1 MNNTSKALEKVYN
14 GKNILTILPYPS
26 YNKGAQWWTNK
37 RLEKLY
43 GIAASFFFKEKKSPS
58 LIIVSKYKPIIE
70 KDSYFLYISKYLI
83 KDKNTVLISKSG
95 KHYLYRSNNMINSN
109 DLKLFGIL
117 LNIMK
122 INQKIKKVAFIGM
135 GLINSSLARDLKIKK
150 FYLSSSAYSRR
161 LSTINK
167 IKKLKLVDF
176 ASSNIEKTIKE
187 ADIIIVGIPVA
198 AYQEVFKKICNNIKP
213 GAIITDVGSVKKEVI
228 NSVKKYIPKNIDFV
242 PGHPIAGTENSGP
255 ESGFAG
261 LFKNGWCILTPNK
274 NTSKNSVK
282 IIKYMWQLVGMKVDI
297 MDSNYH
303 DEVLAITSHI
313 PHIIA
318 YSIVGTIA
326 NLQTTIKKEVI
337 KYAASGFRDFT
348 RIAASDPI
356 MWRDIILYNRQSILK
371 MLNLFKK
378 DLSKLEHAIEN
389 NDDKFLLNLF
399 TKTRKIRKDIIK

>member
-1 MNNTSKALEKVYN
+1 
-14 GKNILTILPYPS
+14 
-26 YNKGAQWWTNK
+26 
-37 RLEKLY
+37 
-43 GIAASFFFKEKKSPS
+43 
-58 LIIVSKYKPIIE
+58 
-70 KDSYFLYISKYLI
+70 
-83 KDKNTVLISKSG
+83 
-95 KHYLYRSNNMINSN
+95 
-109 DLKLFGIL
+109 
-117 LNIMK
+117 MK

-228 NSVKKYIPKNIDFV
+228 NSVKKYIPKNVDFV

-378 DLSKLEHAIEN
+378 DLLKLEHAIEN

>member
-1 MNNTSKALEKVYN
+1 
-14 GKNILTILPYPS
+14 
-26 YNKGAQWWTNK
+26 
-37 RLEKLY
+37 
-43 GIAASFFFKEKKSPS
+43 
-58 LIIVSKYKPIIE
+58 
-70 KDSYFLYISKYLI
+70 
-83 KDKNTVLISKSG
+83 
-95 KHYLYRSNNMINSN
+95 
-109 DLKLFGIL
+109 
-117 LNIMK
+117 MK

-274 NTSKNSVK
+274 NTSKDSVK

-399 TKTRKIRKDIIK
+399 TKTRKIRKDITK

>member
-1 MNNTSKALEKVYN
+1 
-14 GKNILTILPYPS
+14 
-26 YNKGAQWWTNK
+26 
-37 RLEKLY
+37 
-43 GIAASFFFKEKKSPS
+43 
-58 LIIVSKYKPIIE
+58 
-70 KDSYFLYISKYLI
+70 
-83 KDKNTVLISKSG
+83 
-95 KHYLYRSNNMINSN
+95 
-109 DLKLFGIL
+109 
-117 LNIMK
+117 MK
-122 INQKIKKVAFIGM
+122 INKKIKKVAFIGM

-161 LSTINK
+161 LSTIKK

-176 ASSNIEKTIKE
+176 ASSNIEKIIKE

-198 AYQEVFKKICNNIKP
+198 AYQEVFKKICNHIKP
-213 GAIITDVGSVKKEVI
+213 GVIITDVGSVKKEVI

>member
-1 MNNTSKALEKVYN
+1 
-14 GKNILTILPYPS
+14 
-26 YNKGAQWWTNK
+26 
-37 RLEKLY
+37 
-43 GIAASFFFKEKKSPS
+43 
-58 LIIVSKYKPIIE
+58 
-70 KDSYFLYISKYLI
+70 
-83 KDKNTVLISKSG
+83 
-95 KHYLYRSNNMINSN
+95 
-109 DLKLFGIL
+109 
-117 LNIMK
+117 MK

-176 ASSNIEKTIKE
+176 ASSNIEKTTKE

-274 NTSKNSVK
+274 NTSKSSVK

>member
-1 MNNTSKALEKVYN
+1 
-14 GKNILTILPYPS
+14 
-26 YNKGAQWWTNK
+26 
-37 RLEKLY
+37 
-43 GIAASFFFKEKKSPS
+43 
-58 LIIVSKYKPIIE
+58 
-70 KDSYFLYISKYLI
+70 
-83 KDKNTVLISKSG
+83 
-95 KHYLYRSNNMINSN
+95 
-109 DLKLFGIL
+109 
-117 LNIMK
+117 MK

-187 ADIIIVGIPVA
+187 ADIIIIGIPVA

-228 NSVKKYIPKNIDFV
+228 NSVKKYIPKNVDFV
-242 PGHPIAGTENSGP
+242 PGHPIAGTEKSGP

-318 YSIVGTIA
+318 YSIVGTVA

-378 DLSKLEHAIEN
+378 DLSKLEYAIEN
-389 NDDKFLLNLF
+389 NDDNFLLNLF
-399 TKTRKIRKDIIK
+399 TKTRRIRKDIIK

>member
-1 MNNTSKALEKVYN
+1 
-14 GKNILTILPYPS
+14 
-26 YNKGAQWWTNK
+26 
-37 RLEKLY
+37 
-43 GIAASFFFKEKKSPS
+43 
-58 LIIVSKYKPIIE
+58 
-70 KDSYFLYISKYLI
+70 
-83 KDKNTVLISKSG
+83 
-95 KHYLYRSNNMINSN
+95 
-109 DLKLFGIL
+109 
-117 LNIMK
+117 MK
-122 INQKIKKVAFIGM
+122 INKKIKKVAFIGM

-228 NSVKKYIPKNIDFV
+228 NSVKKYIPKNVDFV

-282 IIKYMWQLVGMKVDI
+282 IIKYMWQIVGMKVDI

>member
-1 MNNTSKALEKVYN
+1 M
-14 GKNILTILPYPS
+14 
-26 YNKGAQWWTNK
+26 
-37 RLEKLY
+37 
-43 GIAASFFFKEKKSPS
+43 
-58 LIIVSKYKPIIE
+58 
-70 KDSYFLYISKYLI
+70 KD
-83 KDKNTVLISKSG
+83 
-95 KHYLYRSNNMINSN
+95 
-109 DLKLFGIL
+109 
-117 LNIMK
+117 
-122 INQKIKKVAFIGM
+122 NQKFKKVSFIGM

-150 FYLSSSAYSRR
+150 FYLSSYAYSRR

-176 ASSNIEKTIKE
+176 VSSNLEKTIKE

-198 AYQEVFKKICNNIKP
+198 AYQEVFKKICNHIKP

-274 NTSKNSVK
+274 STSKNSVK

-378 DLSKLEHAIEN
+378 DLSKLEYAIEN

>member
-1 MNNTSKALEKVYN
+1 
-14 GKNILTILPYPS
+14 
-26 YNKGAQWWTNK
+26 
-37 RLEKLY
+37 
-43 GIAASFFFKEKKSPS
+43 
-58 LIIVSKYKPIIE
+58 
-70 KDSYFLYISKYLI
+70 
-83 KDKNTVLISKSG
+83 
-95 KHYLYRSNNMINSN
+95 
-109 DLKLFGIL
+109 
-117 LNIMK
+117 MK
-122 INQKIKKVAFIGM
+122 INKKIKKVAFIGM

>member
-1 MNNTSKALEKVYN
+1 
-14 GKNILTILPYPS
+14 
-26 YNKGAQWWTNK
+26 
-37 RLEKLY
+37 
-43 GIAASFFFKEKKSPS
+43 
-58 LIIVSKYKPIIE
+58 
-70 KDSYFLYISKYLI
+70 
-83 KDKNTVLISKSG
+83 
-95 KHYLYRSNNMINSN
+95 
-109 DLKLFGIL
+109 
-117 LNIMK
+117 MK

-198 AYQEVFKKICNNIKP
+198 AYQEVFKKICNHIKP

-228 NSVKKYIPKNIDFV
+228 NSVKKYIPKNVDFV

-378 DLSKLEHAIEN
+378 DLSKLEYAIEN

>member
-1 MNNTSKALEKVYN
+1 
-14 GKNILTILPYPS
+14 
-26 YNKGAQWWTNK
+26 
-37 RLEKLY
+37 
-43 GIAASFFFKEKKSPS
+43 
-58 LIIVSKYKPIIE
+58 
-70 KDSYFLYISKYLI
+70 
-83 KDKNTVLISKSG
+83 
-95 KHYLYRSNNMINSN
+95 
-109 DLKLFGIL
+109 
-117 LNIMK
+117 MK
-122 INQKIKKVAFIGM
+122 INQKIKKVTFIGM

-326 NLQTTIKKEVI
+326 NLQTAVKKEVI

>member
-1 MNNTSKALEKVYN
+1 
-14 GKNILTILPYPS
+14 
-26 YNKGAQWWTNK
+26 
-37 RLEKLY
+37 
-43 GIAASFFFKEKKSPS
+43 
-58 LIIVSKYKPIIE
+58 
-70 KDSYFLYISKYLI
+70 
-83 KDKNTVLISKSG
+83 
-95 KHYLYRSNNMINSN
+95 
-109 DLKLFGIL
+109 
-117 LNIMK
+117 MK
-122 INQKIKKVAFIGM
+122 INKKIKKVAFIGM

-161 LSTINK
+161 PSTINK
-167 IKKLKLVDF
+167 IKKLKLVDV

-274 NTSKNSVK
+274 STSKNSVK

>member
-1 MNNTSKALEKVYN
+1 
-14 GKNILTILPYPS
+14 
-26 YNKGAQWWTNK
+26 
-37 RLEKLY
+37 
-43 GIAASFFFKEKKSPS
+43 
-58 LIIVSKYKPIIE
+58 
-70 KDSYFLYISKYLI
+70 
-83 KDKNTVLISKSG
+83 
-95 KHYLYRSNNMINSN
+95 
-109 DLKLFGIL
+109 
-117 LNIMK
+117 MK

-297 MDSNYH
+297 MDSKYH

>member
-1 MNNTSKALEKVYN
+1 
-14 GKNILTILPYPS
+14 
-26 YNKGAQWWTNK
+26 
-37 RLEKLY
+37 
-43 GIAASFFFKEKKSPS
+43 
-58 LIIVSKYKPIIE
+58 
-70 KDSYFLYISKYLI
+70 
-83 KDKNTVLISKSG
+83 
-95 KHYLYRSNNMINSN
+95 
-109 DLKLFGIL
+109 
-117 LNIMK
+117 MK
-122 INQKIKKVAFIGM
+122 INQKIKKIAFIGM

-228 NSVKKYIPKNIDFV
+228 NSVKKYLPKNIDFV

-274 NTSKNSVK
+274 NTSKDSVK

>member
-1 MNNTSKALEKVYN
+1 
-14 GKNILTILPYPS
+14 
-26 YNKGAQWWTNK
+26 
-37 RLEKLY
+37 
-43 GIAASFFFKEKKSPS
+43 
-58 LIIVSKYKPIIE
+58 
-70 KDSYFLYISKYLI
+70 
-83 KDKNTVLISKSG
+83 
-95 KHYLYRSNNMINSN
+95 
-109 DLKLFGIL
+109 
-117 LNIMK
+117 MK

-228 NSVKKYIPKNIDFV
+228 NSVKKYLPKNIDFV
-242 PGHPIAGTENSGP
+242 PGHPIAGTENSVP

-274 NTSKNSVK
+274 STSKNSVK
-282 IIKYMWQLVGMKVDI
+282 IIKHMRQLVGMKVDI

-378 DLSKLEHAIEN
+378 DLSKLEYAIEN

>member
-1 MNNTSKALEKVYN
+1 
-14 GKNILTILPYPS
+14 
-26 YNKGAQWWTNK
+26 
-37 RLEKLY
+37 
-43 GIAASFFFKEKKSPS
+43 
-58 LIIVSKYKPIIE
+58 
-70 KDSYFLYISKYLI
+70 
-83 KDKNTVLISKSG
+83 
-95 KHYLYRSNNMINSN
+95 
-109 DLKLFGIL
+109 
-117 LNIMK
+117 MK

-198 AYQEVFKKICNNIKP
+198 AYQEVFEKICNNIKP

>member
-1 MNNTSKALEKVYN
+1 
-14 GKNILTILPYPS
+14 
-26 YNKGAQWWTNK
+26 
-37 RLEKLY
+37 
-43 GIAASFFFKEKKSPS
+43 
-58 LIIVSKYKPIIE
+58 
-70 KDSYFLYISKYLI
+70 
-83 KDKNTVLISKSG
+83 
-95 KHYLYRSNNMINSN
+95 
-109 DLKLFGIL
+109 
-117 LNIMK
+117 MK

-228 NSVKKYIPKNIDFV
+228 NSVKKYIPKNVDFV
-242 PGHPIAGTENSGP
+242 PGHPIAGTEKSGP

-261 LFKNGWCILTPNK
+261 LFKNGWCILTPNQ

-297 MDSNYH
+297 MDSKYH

-378 DLSKLEHAIEN
+378 DLSKLEYAIEN

-399 TKTRKIRKDIIK
+399 TKTRRIRKDIIK

>member
-1 MNNTSKALEKVYN
+1 
-14 GKNILTILPYPS
+14 
-26 YNKGAQWWTNK
+26 
-37 RLEKLY
+37 
-43 GIAASFFFKEKKSPS
+43 
-58 LIIVSKYKPIIE
+58 
-70 KDSYFLYISKYLI
+70 
-83 KDKNTVLISKSG
+83 
-95 KHYLYRSNNMINSN
+95 
-109 DLKLFGIL
+109 
-117 LNIMK
+117 MK

-167 IKKLKLVDF
+167 IKKLKLVDVV
-176 ASSNIEKTIKE
+176 SSNIEKTIKE

>member
-1 MNNTSKALEKVYN
+1 
-14 GKNILTILPYPS
+14 
-26 YNKGAQWWTNK
+26 
-37 RLEKLY
+37 
-43 GIAASFFFKEKKSPS
+43 
-58 LIIVSKYKPIIE
+58 
-70 KDSYFLYISKYLI
+70 
-83 KDKNTVLISKSG
+83 
-95 KHYLYRSNNMINSN
+95 
-109 DLKLFGIL
+109 
-117 LNIMK
+117 MK
-122 INQKIKKVAFIGM
+122 INKKIKKVAFIGM

-213 GAIITDVGSVKKEVI
+213 CAIISDVGSVKKEVI
-228 NSVKKYIPKNIDFV
+228 NSVKKYILKNIDFV

>member
-1 MNNTSKALEKVYN
+1 
-14 GKNILTILPYPS
+14 
-26 YNKGAQWWTNK
+26 
-37 RLEKLY
+37 
-43 GIAASFFFKEKKSPS
+43 
-58 LIIVSKYKPIIE
+58 
-70 KDSYFLYISKYLI
+70 
-83 KDKNTVLISKSG
+83 
-95 KHYLYRSNNMINSN
+95 
-109 DLKLFGIL
+109 
-117 LNIMK
+117 MK
-122 INQKIKKVAFIGM
+122 INQKVKKVAFIGM

-198 AYQEVFKKICNNIKP
+198 AYQEVFKKICNHIKP

-228 NSVKKYIPKNIDFV
+228 NSVKKYIPKNVDFV

-378 DLSKLEHAIEN
+378 DLSKLEYAIEN

-399 TKTRKIRKDIIK
+399 TKTRRIRKDIIK

>member
-1 MNNTSKALEKVYN
+1 
-14 GKNILTILPYPS
+14 
-26 YNKGAQWWTNK
+26 
-37 RLEKLY
+37 
-43 GIAASFFFKEKKSPS
+43 
-58 LIIVSKYKPIIE
+58 
-70 KDSYFLYISKYLI
+70 
-83 KDKNTVLISKSG
+83 
-95 KHYLYRSNNMINSN
+95 
-109 DLKLFGIL
+109 
-117 LNIMK
+117 MK

-378 DLSKLEHAIEN
+378 DLSKLEYAIEN
-389 NDDKFLLNLF
+389 NDDKFLQNLF
-399 TKTRKIRKDIIK
+399 TKTRRIRKDIIK

>member
-1 MNNTSKALEKVYN
+1 
-14 GKNILTILPYPS
+14 
-26 YNKGAQWWTNK
+26 
-37 RLEKLY
+37 
-43 GIAASFFFKEKKSPS
+43 
-58 LIIVSKYKPIIE
+58 
-70 KDSYFLYISKYLI
+70 
-83 KDKNTVLISKSG
+83 
-95 KHYLYRSNNMINSN
+95 
-109 DLKLFGIL
+109 
-117 LNIMK
+117 MK
-122 INQKIKKVAFIGM
+122 INKKIKKVAFIGM

-378 DLSKLEHAIEN
+378 DLSKLEYAIEN

>member
-1 MNNTSKALEKVYN
+1 
-14 GKNILTILPYPS
+14 
-26 YNKGAQWWTNK
+26 
-37 RLEKLY
+37 
-43 GIAASFFFKEKKSPS
+43 
-58 LIIVSKYKPIIE
+58 
-70 KDSYFLYISKYLI
+70 
-83 KDKNTVLISKSG
+83 
-95 KHYLYRSNNMINSN
+95 
-109 DLKLFGIL
+109 
-117 LNIMK
+117 MK
-122 INQKIKKVAFIGM
+122 IKKKIKKVAFVGM

-176 ASSNIEKTIKE
+176 ASSNIEKIIKE

-274 NTSKNSVK
+274 NTSKSSVK
-282 IIKYMWQLVGMKVDI
+282 IIKHMWQLVGMKVDI

-378 DLSKLEHAIEN
+378 DLSKLEYAIEN

>member
-1 MNNTSKALEKVYN
+1 
-14 GKNILTILPYPS
+14 
-26 YNKGAQWWTNK
+26 
-37 RLEKLY
+37 
-43 GIAASFFFKEKKSPS
+43 
-58 LIIVSKYKPIIE
+58 
-70 KDSYFLYISKYLI
+70 
-83 KDKNTVLISKSG
+83 
-95 KHYLYRSNNMINSN
+95 
-109 DLKLFGIL
+109 
-117 LNIMK
+117 MK

-274 NTSKNSVK
+274 NTSKDSVK

-399 TKTRKIRKDIIK
+399 TKTRRIRKDIIK

>member
-1 MNNTSKALEKVYN
+1 
-14 GKNILTILPYPS
+14 
-26 YNKGAQWWTNK
+26 
-37 RLEKLY
+37 
-43 GIAASFFFKEKKSPS
+43 
-58 LIIVSKYKPIIE
+58 
-70 KDSYFLYISKYLI
+70 
-83 KDKNTVLISKSG
+83 
-95 KHYLYRSNNMINSN
+95 
-109 DLKLFGIL
+109 
-117 LNIMK
+117 MK

-167 IKKLKLVDF
+167 IKKLKLVDI

-198 AYQEVFKKICNNIKP
+198 AYQEVFKKICNYIKP

>member
-1 MNNTSKALEKVYN
+1 
-14 GKNILTILPYPS
+14 
-26 YNKGAQWWTNK
+26 
-37 RLEKLY
+37 
-43 GIAASFFFKEKKSPS
+43 
-58 LIIVSKYKPIIE
+58 
-70 KDSYFLYISKYLI
+70 
-83 KDKNTVLISKSG
+83 
-95 KHYLYRSNNMINSN
+95 
-109 DLKLFGIL
+109 
-117 LNIMK
+117 MK

-378 DLSKLEHAIEN
+378 DLSKLEYAIEN
-389 NDDKFLLNLF
+389 NDDNFLLNLF

>member
-1 MNNTSKALEKVYN
+1 
-14 GKNILTILPYPS
+14 
-26 YNKGAQWWTNK
+26 
-37 RLEKLY
+37 
-43 GIAASFFFKEKKSPS
+43 
-58 LIIVSKYKPIIE
+58 
-70 KDSYFLYISKYLI
+70 
-83 KDKNTVLISKSG
+83 
-95 KHYLYRSNNMINSN
+95 
-109 DLKLFGIL
+109 
-117 LNIMK
+117 MK

-242 PGHPIAGTENSGP
+242 PGHPIAGTEKSGP

>member
-1 MNNTSKALEKVYN
+1 
-14 GKNILTILPYPS
+14 
-26 YNKGAQWWTNK
+26 
-37 RLEKLY
+37 
-43 GIAASFFFKEKKSPS
+43 
-58 LIIVSKYKPIIE
+58 
-70 KDSYFLYISKYLI
+70 
-83 KDKNTVLISKSG
+83 
-95 KHYLYRSNNMINSN
+95 
-109 DLKLFGIL
+109 
-117 LNIMK
+117 MK

-198 AYQEVFKKICNNIKP
+198 AYQEVFKKICNHIKP

-378 DLSKLEHAIEN
+378 DLSKLELAIEN

>member
-1 MNNTSKALEKVYN
+1 
-14 GKNILTILPYPS
+14 
-26 YNKGAQWWTNK
+26 
-37 RLEKLY
+37 
-43 GIAASFFFKEKKSPS
+43 
-58 LIIVSKYKPIIE
+58 
-70 KDSYFLYISKYLI
+70 
-83 KDKNTVLISKSG
+83 
-95 KHYLYRSNNMINSN
+95 
-109 DLKLFGIL
+109 
-117 LNIMK
+117 MK

-228 NSVKKYIPKNIDFV
+228 NSVKKYIPKNVDFV

-255 ESGFAG
+255 ESGFVG

-274 NTSKNSVK
+274 NINKNSVK

>member
-1 MNNTSKALEKVYN
+1 
-14 GKNILTILPYPS
+14 
-26 YNKGAQWWTNK
+26 
-37 RLEKLY
+37 
-43 GIAASFFFKEKKSPS
+43 
-58 LIIVSKYKPIIE
+58 
-70 KDSYFLYISKYLI
+70 
-83 KDKNTVLISKSG
+83 
-95 KHYLYRSNNMINSN
+95 
-109 DLKLFGIL
+109 
-117 LNIMK
+117 MK
-122 INQKIKKVAFIGM
+122 INKKIKKVAFIGM

-161 LSTINK
+161 LSTLKK

-176 ASSNIEKTIKE
+176 ASSNIEKIIKE
-187 ADIIIVGIPVA
+187 ADIIVVGIPVA
-198 AYQEVFKKICNNIKP
+198 AYQDVFKKICNHIKP
-213 GAIITDVGSVKKEVI
+213 GVIITDVGSVKKEII
-228 NSVKKYIPKNIDFV
+228 NSVKKYIPENVDFV

-261 LFKNGWCILTPNK
+261 LFNNGWCILTPYK
-274 NTSKNSVK
+274 NTSKNSIK
-282 IIKYMWQLVGMKVDI
+282 IIKNMWQLVGMKVDI
-297 MDSNYH
+297 MDAKYH

>member
-1 MNNTSKALEKVYN
+1 
-14 GKNILTILPYPS
+14 
-26 YNKGAQWWTNK
+26 
-37 RLEKLY
+37 
-43 GIAASFFFKEKKSPS
+43 
-58 LIIVSKYKPIIE
+58 
-70 KDSYFLYISKYLI
+70 
-83 KDKNTVLISKSG
+83 
-95 KHYLYRSNNMINSN
+95 
-109 DLKLFGIL
+109 
-117 LNIMK
+117 MK
-122 INQKIKKVAFIGM
+122 INKKIKKVSFVGM

-198 AYQEVFKKICNNIKP
+198 AYQEVFKKICNHIKP

-228 NSVKKYIPKNIDFV
+228 NSVKKYIPKNVDFV

-282 IIKYMWQLVGMKVDI
+282 IIKCMWQLVGMKVDI

-378 DLSKLEHAIEN
+378 DLSKLESAIKN

-399 TKTRKIRKDIIK
+399 TKTRKIRKDIIN